1 MTVSAQEL
9 VELSSKLADE
19 SNALYKKIDKV
30 FCEIVKKHEA
40 EDKTFA
46 ELAIDKDAEVL
57 EKLPGMRRDIDEA
70 VQKIH
75 DAERLQEIACRID
88 DKLII
93 SACYIVRGYRV
104 RTLEDSKRYFD
115 RAASYARGIDPETGM
130 NLEDAGLIF

>member
-19 SNALYKKIDKV
+19 SYALYKRVDKIFGK
-30 FCEIVKKHEA
+30 IIKKHE
-40 EDKTFA
+40 EEKTFA

-93 SACYIVRGYRV
+93 SACYVIRGYWV
-104 RTLEDSKRYFD
+104 KTLENTKYYLD

-130 NLEDAGLIF
+130 TLEDAGLIF